1 MSVILARTLDSY
13 CHPTTNLPRM
23 SGRGKK
29 IIKSSRFYHF
39 AGDGFKPPSI
49 KITMQVFWRGSIMKL
64 SRGVYFLRIRQ
75 KPLSQICNK
84 SRTRSHSHR
93 EI

>member
-1 MSVILARTLDSY
+1 MVEEKNYKEFEVLS
-13 CHPTTNLPRM
+13 
-23 SGRGKK
+23 
-29 IIKSSRFYHF
+29 F

-64 SRGVYFLRIRQ
+64 SRGVCFLRICQ
-75 KPLSQICNK
+75 KTLSQICNK